1 MCLYLLLLSMILF
14 LYHVAPLSEGNE
26 DILGHSTSIISLV
39 RMSVSCRLAFQFHW
53 KIVL

>member
-14 LYHVAPLSEGNE
+14 LYHVASLCEGNE

-39 RMSVSCRLAFQFHW
+39 RCLLLVDWPFNFTG
-53 KIVL
+53 K

>member
-1 MCLYLLLLSMILF
+1 MILF

-39 RMSVSCRLAFQFHW
+39 RMSASCRLAFQFHW
-53 KIVL
+53 KIVLWHHIYS